1 MHWLISQKHVS
12 IIITWAWL
20 EVEFELEDT
29 GKDRMLLESQE
40 LSSLLPRDKSVG
52 LEFSK
57 AGAAC

>member
-1 MHWLISQKHVS
+1 MS